1 MAEQIRYTRKDLKS
15 PDEFISAFSRTVSWM
30 RENSM
35 KVGAGIAVV
44 VLLLGGVFG
53 TRAYLRWQDN
63 KATRDLW
70 PHLNRARELL
80 QSPAAANAEQLS
92 QLEQFLSY
100 HVRTHTG
107 SSSNVYALYYLGSIA
122 FLRGNYDQSAAQ
134 FRAAIAT
141 GKDVD
146 TMRFLV
152 REGLAEALEAKKEF
166 GAASE
171 AYRDAA
177 GAATSDLR
185 LQALLGQARTVS
197 LAGRKTE
204 AAALYRSI
212 LSENPGPRTKE
223 FVEITLARLE

>member
-15 PDEFISAFSRTVSWM
+15 PDEFISAFSRTVSWL
-30 RENSM
+30 RENTM

-44 VLLLGGVFG
+44 VVLLGGVFG
-53 TRAYLRWQDN
+53 TRAYMRWQEN
-63 KATRDLW
+63 KAMQDLW
-70 PHLNRARELL
+70 PHLNRARDLL
-80 QSPAAANAEQLS
+80 QAPTAADAGQLS
-92 QLEQFLSY
+92 QLEQFLRY
-100 HVRTHTG
+100 HVSMHPG
-107 SSSNVYALYYLGSIA
+107 GASSVYALYYLGSIA
-122 FLRGNYDQSAAQ
+122 FLRGDYDQSAAQ

-146 TMRFLV
+146 LMRFLD
-152 REGLAEALEAKKEF
+152 RQGLAEALEARKDF

-197 LAGRKTE
+197 LAGRKQE
-204 AAALYRSI
+204 AATLYRGI

-223 FVEITLARLE
+223 FVEITLAHLE